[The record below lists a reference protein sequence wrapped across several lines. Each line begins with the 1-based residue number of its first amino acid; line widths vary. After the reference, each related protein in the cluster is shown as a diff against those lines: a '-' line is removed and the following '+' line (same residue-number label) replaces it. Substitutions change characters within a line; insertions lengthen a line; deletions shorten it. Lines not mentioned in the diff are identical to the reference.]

1 MDDELETELENQE
14 QETDYESDFDNW
26 VDGNDFDEQET
37 GNEADDTDF
46 QDTDEDDNQGGE
58 VEQPTTETQSDTSD
72 PWANATEQQRAEYER
87 IRQENAQL
95 QHKFQSHDGRVVS
108 LRNKITELEQ
118 QLAQRAT
125 SPTSQESAALST
137 PELEEFANE
146 YPDIANAVDQLVN
159 HRLREERAKIQNELT
174 QLDTRFNQ
182 TIQPFREAEVQ
193 RTQQQQLQALGARHP
208 DWREVAQSADF
219 LEWLNVQP
227 EPVRTLYNSDSAD
240 DASWLL
246 DTFKGV
252 KPVQPVQDEQPE
264 PRTGSNQRKLQ
275 QAVTPRTRRAAP
287 QTGVPDDFDAA
298 FDYYTR

>member
-1 MDDELETELENQE
+1 MDDELETELENQ
-14 QETDYESDFDNW
+14 QQDTDYESDFDNW
-26 VDGNDFDEQET
+26 VDGTDEEDQVT
-37 GNEADDTDF
+37 DDDQGDTDF
-46 QDTDEDDNQGGE
+46 QDTDEVEDQGDQSGQ
-58 VEQPTTETQSDTSD
+58 VTTDEPAD
-72 PWANATEQQRAEYER
+72 PWAGASEQQRAEFER
-87 IRQENAQL
+87 MRQENAQL

-108 LRNKITELEQ
+108 LRNKIAELEQ

-159 HRLREERAKIQNELT
+159 HRLGLAQAKIQNELS
-174 QLDTRFNQ
+174 QLDNRFNQ
-182 TIQPFREAEVQ
+182 TIQPIREAESQ
-193 RTQQQQLQALGARHP
+193 RTQQQQLQALGERHP

-246 DTFKGV
+246 DSFKRV
-252 KPVQPVQDEQPE
+252 KNVQPAGSQEEQPE
-264 PRTGSNQRKLQ
+264 PPSGSNQRKLQ
-275 QAVTPRTRRAAP
+275 QAVTPKTRRAAP

>member
-1 MDDELETELENQE
+1 MDDELETVLDNE
-14 QETDYESDFDNW
+14 ETEADYESDFDNW
-26 VDGNDFDEQET
+26 VDGNEDFDEEIVEDEV
-37 GNEADDTDF
+37 GTDF
-46 QDTDEDDNQGGE
+46 QDTDEADDEDEDPVTPVTDPLAQAPEQGVPDLE
-58 VEQPTTETQSDTSD
+58 KL
-72 PWANATEQQRAEYER
+72 RL
-87 IRQENAQL
+87 ENAQL

-118 QLAQRAT
+118 QLAQRAV

-159 HRLREERAKIQNELT
+159 HRLGIERANVQNELT
-174 QLDTRFNQ
+174 QFDNRLNQ
-182 TIQPFREAEVQ
+182 TMQPIREAENQ
-193 RTQQQQLQALGARHP
+193 RSQQHQLQALEQRHS

-227 EPVRTLYNSDSAD
+227 EPVRTLYNSDAAD

-246 DTFKGV
+246 DSFKRV
-252 KPVQPVQDEQPE
+252 KPVQPETEERETQI
-264 PRTGSNQRKLQ
+264 TNQRKLK
-275 QAVTPRTRRAAP
+275 QAVTPRTRRTAP

-298 FDYYTR
+298 FEYYTRK